1 MSASDATLAS
11 RNRVKLLLLIG
22 LFMLP
27 PIAAWV
33 AWQMIGDQGG
43 QATSNAGTLVSP
55 ARPLANAGLYDGGGN
70 TVGDDILR
78 GHWTYVLF
86 AGDGC
91 DGRCKEQLY
100 ITRQVRLSVNKDMP
114 RVARLLLLSEPPDDA
129 LRDHLLKEHEDLRW
143 AVIGNGADALTAA
156 FSGPGFGMSGAQ
168 FFLVDPLGNLM
179 MSYTL
184 DVQAKGIM
192 GDLRKLLK
200 VSQIG

>member
-1 MSASDATLAS
+1 MSASEATLAS

-55 ARPLANAGLYDGGGN
+55 ARPLANVGLTGDQGEA
-70 TVGDDILR
+70 VGDDVLR
-78 GHWTYVLF
+78 GRWTYVMF
-86 AGDGC
+86 ADSGC
-91 DGRCKEQLY
+91 DDRCNEQLY

-114 RVARLLLLSEPPDDA
+114 RVGRLLLLSEPPNEA
-129 LRDHLLKEHEDLRW
+129 LRKRLVEEHEDLRW
-143 AVIGNGADALTAA
+143 AVVGDGSDELVAA
-156 FSGPGFGMSGAQ
+156 FSGPGFGMSGAE

-184 DVQAKGIM
+184 EVQAKGIM